1 MLLRVPEA
9 VNISDAELLRR
20 YQILYP
26 KPTQY
31 QTASIAL
38 MAQELAA
45 GGEAAEAIHQ
55 RLLVRMGDISQY
67 MKALKQ
73 RKRPTGVLL
82 YIEKIHAILAVWNQ
96 STLKFV

>member
-1 MLLRVPEA
+1 MLVRVPEA

-38 MAQELAA
+38 MAQELPA
-45 GGEAAEAIHQ
+45 GGEAAEAIRQ
-55 RLLVRMGDISQY
+55 KLLVRMSDISQY

-73 RKRPTGVLL
+73 RFSV
-82 YIEKIHAILAVWNQ
+82 
-96 STLKFV
+96 